1 MEERTIRG
9 VLEYNGK
16 EYPFVIENRIL
27 TIVQHFQQYY
37 TDFRETVVLG
47 TLLGLTDTKQYII
60 MLNCRILS
68 PSIVAMGGSIQIGL
82 DGYVLQSENDDGF
95 DQIGIYSPALRAFYP
110 AAKAWRPNQSDTT
123 ITLTTNEQTIT
134 RTYIEIDGEVL
145 QYSLNFGQFFNYRP
159 EEQHPLTI
167 SPIFSI
173 TFSNRKKADDLA
185 QYLLYVLNFL
195 CLMNFRANIPFE
207 DIVLYRFDSENALR
221 KVGNAVIFQT
231 KSIDYTPDF
240 HHSIVFADLGKS
252 AFAALFKDIAE
263 QTLQQTYNPFFLPR
277 SKHDLTTVD
286 SARWLVAAISFEGEF
301 DKAYANYKAEQYP
314 EFHKVKELLLSTI
327 NNEVER
333 TGLSINNKKN
343 KYYNRFFHLID
354 NFDTTIREKFIFT
367 QKIFKGEFEYI
378 VMKYCQS
385 NAISPTTDFAD
396 VYEKTRNQTA
406 HGAIRR
412 ITPEGV
418 VVFQL
423 LRCFIYLL
431 ILERAGVPSEKREEI
446 LKKLF

>member
-1 MEERTIRG
+1 M
-9 VLEYNGK
+9 
-16 EYPFVIENRIL
+16 
-27 TIVQHFQQYY
+27 
-37 TDFRETVVLG
+37 
-47 TLLGLTDTKQYII
+47 
-60 MLNCRILS
+60 
-68 PSIVAMGGSIQIGL
+68 
-82 DGYVLQSENDDGF
+82 
-95 DQIGIYSPALRAFYP
+95 
-110 AAKAWRPNQSDTT
+110 
-123 ITLTTNEQTIT
+123 
-134 RTYIEIDGEVL
+134 
-145 QYSLNFGQFFNYRP
+145 
-159 EEQHPLTI
+159 
-167 SPIFSI
+167 
-173 TFSNRKKADDLA
+173 
-185 QYLLYVLNFL
+185 
-195 CLMNFRANIPFE
+195 
-207 DIVLYRFDSENALR
+207 
-221 KVGNAVIFQT
+221 
-231 KSIDYTPDF
+231 
-240 HHSIVFADLGKS
+240 
-252 AFAALFKDIAE
+252 
-263 QTLQQTYNPFFLPR
+263 
-277 SKHDLTTVD
+277 
-286 SARWLVAAISFEGEF
+286 
-301 DKAYANYKAEQYP
+301 
-314 EFHKVKELLLSTI
+314 KELLLSTI